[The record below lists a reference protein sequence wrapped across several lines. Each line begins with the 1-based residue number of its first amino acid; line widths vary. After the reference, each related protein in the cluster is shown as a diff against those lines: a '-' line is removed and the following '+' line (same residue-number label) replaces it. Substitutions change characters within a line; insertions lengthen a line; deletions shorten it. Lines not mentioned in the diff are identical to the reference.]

1 MKHRHSTKTG
11 ELKRLAMAA
20 VVVASFLV
28 PQASAA
34 ACSSGQVCHYTAFD
48 YDTTWAHMRHYGNN
62 DRWAVQFPELVL
74 NDWSIRNL
82 GTTGMAVETLTGIWG
97 FGSRAYCINNY
108 RKANLFA
115 SGGDGESHFWISGS
129 SSCL

>member
-1 MKHRHSTKTG
+1 MASQRGGDMKHRHSTKTG

-74 NDWSIRNL
+74 NDSRSALLDQLSAPHPSAAMIASLETVWSRS
-82 GTTGMAVETLTGIWG
+82 TS
-97 FGSRAYCINNY
+97 SR
-108 RKANLFA
+108 
-115 SGGDGESHFWISGS
+115 S
-129 SSCL
+129 SRVLSNHPW